1 MDLKEIKRLIEMV
14 EYAKISHFSIEYDD
28 KRIEIKKE
36 WSGNPVVQP
45 HQVVLPP
52 SPTVASPLPD
62 APSASTPLPI
72 HDSNLIP
79 ITSQMVGTFYSA
91 PSPDAAPFVKVGDR
105 IAAGTVICMI
115 EAMKLFNEIE
125 SEVSG
130 VIEKVCVNNA
140 ESVEYGQELFLV
152 RIG

>member
-14 EYAKISHFSIEYDD
+14 EYAKISHFSIEFDD

-36 WSGNPVVQP
+36 WSGTPVVQP
-45 HQVVLPP
+45 HHVVVSPP
-52 SPTVASPLPD
+52 PVAG
-62 APSASTPLPI
+62 APVTDTPVASTPLPA

-91 PSPDAAPFVKVGDR
+91 PSPDSPPFVKVGDR
-105 IAAGTVICMI
+105 IEPGTVICMI

-130 VIEKVCVNNA
+130 VIEKVCVTNA